1 MNRSSTLR
9 LALAAATIC
18 ITGAT
23 AHADWRNT
31 IKEIGFG
38 VIPVETQTQTTD
50 SMDDFARYASKKLG
64 VPVKT
69 FTATEFIGINNALI
83 AKQIH
88 MAWTSPSAY
97 SGSWLDCNKC
107 VEPLVTATDKDGN
120 LGYNSVLIV
129 KADSPYTSVEDL
141 KGKSVARTEPNSNS
155 GFLVPTIEFIKR
167 GTPIETYFKSPVSGG
182 HTQSV
187 LGLLQGTYDAAF
199 TWTTKGDGY
208 GQLRTMMDRG
218 MLKREQIRVI
228 WESSIVPP
236 PPIIVR
242 SDLPEDLKS
251 DLSKLFVDLHKEDMK
266 LAETVAKGKTQGFV
280 PVKHEVYQ
288 STVDMR
294 IQLRDNRRQR

>member
-1 MNRSSTLR
+1 MMTYHFLR
-9 LALAAATIC
+9 TTIAATLIC
-18 ITGAT
+18 TASGA
-23 AHADWRNT
+23 AHANWRDS

-50 SMDDFARYASKKLG
+50 SMESFSKYASKKLG

-88 MAWTSPSAY
+88 IAWTSPSAY

-129 KADSPYTSVEDL
+129 KADSPYNSIDDL

-155 GFLVPTIEFIKR
+155 GFLVPTIEFIKM
-167 GTPIETYFKSPVSGG
+167 GKPIETFFKSPVSGG

-228 WESSIVPP
+228 WESNIVPP

-242 SDLPEDLKS
+242 SDLPEDLKA
-251 DLSKLFVDLHKEDMK
+251 DLTKLFVELHKEDMK
-266 LAETVAKGKTQGFV
+266 LAESVAKGKTQGFV
-280 PVKHEVYQ
+280 PVKHEAYQ
-288 STVDMR
+288 TTVDMR

>member
-9 LALAAATIC
+9 LALAAATILV
-18 ITGAT
+18 TGAT

-129 KADSPYTSVEDL
+129 KTDSPYTSIEDL

-251 DLSKLFVDLHKEDMK
+251 DLRKLFVELHKEDMK

-280 PVKHEVYQ
+280 PVMHEVYQ